1 MEAHTHLSSEG
12 REIPGP
18 GAKADCASPECRA
31 DVKPLR
37 MYQKMIHE
45 LDPTVNAAG
54 VEANMLLQYGALD
67 HLSREDLKVEIAL
80 ARCCEAAEPGH
91 LRRVANSYGMAA
103 QYDNAEHYRRA
114 PVYTACVACSG
125 KLTVLHESILTCDRC
140 GGVHGDD
147 AMTAI
152 VKLSEPM
159 LAECQDPRYFDMTRV
174 DGSRVHGWFDV
185 TSGRVVQYG

>member
-1 MEAHTHLSSEG
+1 MEAAHQTTTE
-12 REIPGP
+12 
-18 GAKADCASPECRA
+18 A
-31 DVKPLR
+31 KPLG

-54 VEANMLLQYGALD
+54 VEANMLLQYNALD

-91 LRRVANSYGMAA
+91 LRRTAVSYGMAD
-103 QYDNAEHYRRA
+103 QYDNAEHYRRV
-114 PVYTACVACSG
+114 PVYKACVACSG
-125 KLTVLHESILTCDRC
+125 KLTVLKESILTCDRC
-140 GGVHGDD
+140 GGVHGDE

-159 LAECQDPRYFDMTRV
+159 IAESGTWGPRRRPRYFDMTRA

-185 TSGRVVQYG
+185 TSGRVVQFG